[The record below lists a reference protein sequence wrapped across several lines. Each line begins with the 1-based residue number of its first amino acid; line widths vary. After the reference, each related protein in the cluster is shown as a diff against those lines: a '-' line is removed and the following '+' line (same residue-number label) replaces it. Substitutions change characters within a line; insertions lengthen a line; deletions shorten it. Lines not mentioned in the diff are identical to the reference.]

1 MADINY
7 RIILRII
14 GVLLW
19 LEALSMLLP
28 LAVALYYGE
37 HDINAFLLTI
47 GIAVASGSI
56 LFFQYS
62 NKERK
67 TLGKR
72 DGIMVV
78 TLCWIFFSLVGSLPF
93 IFSGSVENLAGAFFE
108 TVSGVTG
115 TGASIIPDVEK
126 LPHGILMWRSLIQ
139 WLGGLGII
147 LFTLALLPLLNSGG
161 SIQLFNADTTGIM
174 KDKLGP
180 RIGQTAKLLWTTY
193 LGVTLVLTA
202 LLYMGPMNLFD
213 ALCHAFTTCATGG
226 FSTKNASVAYWNS
239 AYIEY
244 VITAFMLIS
253 GINYALVYR
262 AIRGEVKKTFG
273 NEEVKWYLIIV
284 AVFTILITIG
294 LFFNGVADK
303 LGIEATIRAALFQV
317 ASTITSTGYITAD
330 FVAWG
335 PFFCILICLLMFC
348 GGCAGSTSGGAK
360 VIRIVVL
367 LKNTIYE
374 FYRQVHPN
382 AIVPVRINQQ
392 AISHE
397 IVSKIL
403 AFLFTYVFIVIIGAL
418 ALATMGLTI
427 DEAFGCSLSCIGNIG
442 TGLGRTLYSFAII
455 PDAGKWILSFIMLV
469 GRLEIFTVLILFT
482 PYFWKK

>member
-161 SIQLFNADTTGIM
+161 SMQLFNAETTGIM
-174 KDKLGP
+174 NDKLGP

-226 FSTKNASVAYWNS
+226 FSTKNASIGYYNS
-239 AYIEY
+239 PLIDWICT
-244 VITAFMLIS
+244 VFMILAGVNFS
-253 GINYALVYR
+253 LYY
-262 AIRGEVKKTFG
+262 K
-273 NEEVKWYLIIV
+273 II
-284 AVFTILITIG
+284 IIG

-335 PFFCILICLLMFC
+335 PFFCILICLLMFS

>member
-161 SIQLFNADTTGIM
+161 SMQLFNAETTGIM
-174 KDKLGP
+174 NDKLGP
-180 RIGQTAKLLWTTY
+180 HRPNRQAPMDDLFGSYTRAYGTSLH
-193 LGVTLVLTA
+193 
-202 LLYMGPMNLFD
+202 GPHEPFRCVMPCFYDLRN
-213 ALCHAFTTCATGG
+213 GG
-226 FSTKNASVAYWNS
+226 
-239 AYIEY
+239 
-244 VITAFMLIS
+244 
-253 GINYALVYR
+253 
-262 AIRGEVKKTFG
+262 
-273 NEEVKWYLIIV
+273 
-284 AVFTILITIG
+284 
-294 LFFNGVADK
+294 
-303 LGIEATIRAALFQV
+303 
-317 ASTITSTGYITAD
+317 
-330 FVAWG
+330 
-335 PFFCILICLLMFC
+335 
-348 GGCAGSTSGGAK
+348 
-360 VIRIVVL
+360 
-367 LKNTIYE
+367 
-374 FYRQVHPN
+374 
-382 AIVPVRINQQ
+382 
-392 AISHE
+392 
-397 IVSKIL
+397 
-403 AFLFTYVFIVIIGAL
+403 
-418 ALATMGLTI
+418 
-427 DEAFGCSLSCIGNIG
+427 
-442 TGLGRTLYSFAII
+442 
-455 PDAGKWILSFIMLV
+455 
-469 GRLEIFTVLILFT
+469 IFH
-482 PYFWKK
+482 